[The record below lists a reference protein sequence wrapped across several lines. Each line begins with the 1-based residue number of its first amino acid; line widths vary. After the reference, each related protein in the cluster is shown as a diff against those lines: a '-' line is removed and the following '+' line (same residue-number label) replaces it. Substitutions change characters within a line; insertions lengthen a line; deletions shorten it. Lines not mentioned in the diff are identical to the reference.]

1 MTIDWDRVNKGLERE
16 RHRMI
21 WRPYGLPEVVNGRT
35 CYPLDPETYARE
47 MKRFVTDYE
56 VSVVGGCCGTT
67 AAHIRRLVE
76 ELDGV
81 QPARREVVR

>member
-1 MTIDWDRVNKGLERE
+1 MESHIRYLSRNWPGRISCVPNQ
-16 RHRMI
+16 
-21 WRPYGLPEVVNGRT
+21 GLPEVVDGRT
-35 CYPLDPETYARE
+35 CYPLDPETYALE
-47 MKRFVTDYE
+47 MKRFVTDYG

-67 AAHIRRLVE
+67 AAHIRRLVA